1 MTTKLITG
9 PAVEPISLAE
19 AKAHLRVDGSDEDAL
34 IGLLIQSARQ
44 AAEHEAGRVLVS
56 QTWELVLDA
65 FPTAEIELRAAGV
78 LSIASVKYVDT
89 AGAEQTLAG
98 AAYVLDAETA
108 PAYLLPAAG
117 YAWPATADTANA
129 VRVRYVA
136 GFGAAADSVPASI
149 RHWMLLHIGTA
160 YAQRESVAAGVPVA
174 ELPGRYHAALLD
186 PWRVYL

>member
-19 AKAHLRVDGSDEDAL
+19 AKAHLRVDGSDDDAL

-65 FPTAEIELRAAGV
+65 FPAAELELRTAGV
-78 LSIASVKYVDT
+78 LSIASVKYIDT

-98 AAYVLDAETA
+98 AAYVLDAEAA

-117 YAWPATADTANA
+117 YSWPATADTANA

-136 GFGAAADSVPASI
+136 GFGAAAADVPASI

>member
-19 AKAHLRVDGSDEDAL
+19 AKAHLRVDSDAEDAL
-34 IGLLIQSARQ
+34 IGLLIASARQ
-44 AAEHEAGRVLVS
+44 AAEHETGRALIT

-65 FPTAEIELRAAGV
+65 FPSAEIEIPAAGV
-78 LSIASVKYVDT
+78 ASIASVKYLDG
-89 AGAEQTLAG
+89 AGDEQTVSAS
-98 AAYVLDAETA
+98 AYVLDAESV
-108 PAYLLPAAG
+108 PAYVLPASG
-117 YAWPATADTANA
+117 YEWPGTADSANA

-136 GFGAAADSVPASI
+136 GFGAAAADVPASI

-186 PWRVYL
+186 PYRVYL

>member
-19 AKAHLRVDGSDEDAL
+19 AKAHLRVDGSDDDAL

-65 FPTAEIELRAAGV
+65 FPAVELELRTAGV

-98 AAYVLDAETA
+98 AAYVLDAEAA

-117 YAWPATADTANA
+117 YSWPATADTANA

-136 GFGAAADSVPASI
+136 GFGAAAADVPASI